1 MGGVHGRAGRQH
13 GAGAVVRAHRVR
25 GGGEEANLLR
35 GGQEDRGRRGAR
47 AERLGEDAVPAVQP
61 GGAAGGRE
69 VLLLRTEGDGV
80 RSVGKIVLRLGCLFL
95 WRVETNR
102 NTWSIGIKQGRL
114 LVSRRNE

>member
-1 MGGVHGRAGRQH
+1 M
-13 GAGAVVRAHRVR
+13 
-25 GGGEEANLLR
+25 
-35 GGQEDRGRRGAR
+35 
-47 AERLGEDAVPAVQP
+47 
-61 GGAAGGRE
+61 
-69 VLLLRTEGDGV
+69 LLLRTEGDGV